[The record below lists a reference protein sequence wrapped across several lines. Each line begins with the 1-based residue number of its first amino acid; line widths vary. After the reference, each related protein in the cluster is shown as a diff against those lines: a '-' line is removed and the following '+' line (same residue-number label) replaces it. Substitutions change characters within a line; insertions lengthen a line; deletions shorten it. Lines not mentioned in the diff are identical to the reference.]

1 MRTFTGISQAPSLNT
16 DVLDA
21 TQFLT
26 LSRDLGLNGAGGLT
40 DADISQQV
48 QDLNGF
54 SPTDNFLRT
63 GRTNSYELTASGGS
77 ENSNFFSSINYF
89 EQEATAPNSDLQ
101 RITTRLNLGY
111 DIGDKFSVQLNNFLG
126 FSRTNTLPSDGGVN
140 LANPFLI
147 PFIGNPTVPIFNED
161 GDFNVGN
168 PTLSRLAPNV
178 LEDLELGIRENEEV
192 KIIVSA
198 NAKYKF
204 TNSFDLTYNVGI
216 DFEDDFNVNA
226 LNPNTFRGQTIPAIT
241 DAAANAFGSQAEA
254 SVRDAN
260 FTSTLSANFYKTFNE
275 KHSVNASA
283 LFEVVNRDFRSSNF
297 TGFGIEP
304 ALFGFANS
312 ITQGT
317 VDNGLIPTVGGVRLR
332 NNIVSLF
339 ANGGYSYDDRYGI
352 TASVRRDNSS
362 RIDPEFSDI
371 FFYSVGARWSID
383 NEQFI
388 QNIDWINQLKL
399 RASFGTSGNDQGAGF
414 NDFIQQLASPIFQGQ
429 RQFVLGG
436 LANTNQRWEFSEEFN
451 IGIDFGFL
459 NNAISGSFEYYQ
471 SETNDIL
478 TNLNLPA
485 IFGDTAVNQNVGSLD
500 SEGVEFNVN
509 FSLVNNNDFKL
520 DVFGNGAYN
529 FNRITDLGP
538 QVDQFV
544 NGTSVVRV
552 GEQLGAHFVVEY
564 AGVNPSN
571 GEPLYRDLDGYIT
584 NEFSGD
590 FAKTGFG
597 SSEPLYTGGFGF
609 STEYKGFSLSSLF
622 AFQAEVTRFNNTSF
636 FLENFNFLGS
646 GLNQSTTILNYW
658 QQPGDITDIP
668 APFVNGV
675 ATQRQ
680 FSSRDLEDAS
690 FIRLRDV
697 TLAYNV
703 PSKFIEKTVL
713 KNARIYARG
722 VNLLTFT
729 EFTGLDPEDNN
740 NISQFEFPN
749 ARQYTFGV
757 DFQF

>member
-1 MRTFTGISQAPSLNT
+1 LRTFTGISQAPSLNT